1 MKNGDKIIFEEFT
14 IIWGISNKMVTL
26 TLFEERF
33 TSIWEISNDNK
44 CGDSDTH
51 TF

>member
-14 IIWGISNKMVTL
+14 I
-26 TLFEERF
+26 
-33 TSIWEISNDNK
+33 IWEISNDNK